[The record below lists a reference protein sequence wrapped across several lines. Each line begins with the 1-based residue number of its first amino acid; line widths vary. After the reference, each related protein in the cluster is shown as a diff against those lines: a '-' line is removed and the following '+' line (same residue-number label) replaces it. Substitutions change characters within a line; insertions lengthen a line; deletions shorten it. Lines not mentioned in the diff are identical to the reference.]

1 MNKKHD
7 DLQDELY
14 EYVEDSNEGI
24 SEEIEEV
31 EEGYN
36 PETAPQDAVK
46 SVAAAISTSKRQPLR
61 KGDKSNSQGMEKAGI
76 KAKEAVMA
84 KESIQGAFDEDLAA
98 LVESEATLSEGFKE
112 KAEIIF
118 EAALSSKL
126 NEHVERL
133 EERYTEE
140 LSEEVS
146 RIESQL
152 VEKVDGYLGYVV
164 QSWMEENKL
173 AVEGGLRTEIA
184 ESFISAL
191 HSVFNE
197 HYIHVPT
204 EKVDLVDGLANK
216 ITELEEQLN
225 TAVQD
230 NIDLSEAVKLYAR
243 QSVIDEAASDLSEA
257 QGEKL
262 KALAEG
268 VEFKSIEAFE
278 VKVFALKESYFKK
291 RAVQTQSEE
300 SQIVEDTRTTEVS
313 PMMQQ
318 YLAALKK

>member
-31 EEGYN
+31 EEGHN
-36 PETAPQDAVK
+36 PETAPHDSVK
-46 SVAAAISTSKRQPLR
+46 SVAAASSTSKRQPLR

-133 EERYTEE
+133 EEQYAEE

-146 RIESQL
+146 RIESEL

-164 QSWMEENKL
+164 ESWMDENKL
-173 AVEGGLRTEIA
+173 AVESGLRTEIA

-191 HSVFNE
+191 HGVFNE
-197 HYIHVPT
+197 HYIHVPE
-204 EKVDLVDGLANK
+204 EKVDLVDGLADK

-225 TAVQD
+225 TTVQD